1 MIRVTIKN
9 TGRAGIAPGGHP
21 SLPPPFHL
29 IRLPPGAAEESIC
42 TMEQVEAQWPH
53 NSGFKVLDLL
63 RQMVQGGLIQVD
75 IQPYQGNSPV
85 VPAIERVNKILTP
98 PAAVAKPATIAQV
111 FRMDP
116 PTADDD
122 QDEDEPMSPKD
133 DLPDFVDPLYNAPTT
148 KKAKP
153 APIEEVAPVRS
164 IPAQSPTAIDLPD
177 PTAAAYRGKKKES
190 RKDAFDSAVQMAFIG
205 AGQGGGRIA
214 QSFYDMGY
222 RRVCAV
228 NTTQQDLS
236 SLTIQDQLVIGRNR
250 GGAGKDPEQGKL
262 AAKESYE
269 EIMDLLNRS
278 WGDGVEQMFVCVGA
292 GGGSGTG
299 SWPVLVKA
307 MREFG
312 ESTNIE
318 KPIEKH
324 LGIIMTMP
332 KRSEGSRVQQ
342 NALTALKQ
350 AVELVEE
357 KKISTLVIVDN
368 AKIHDLYPGLP
379 VKQFWTVANQNFAAI
394 LHTFNILAAKD
405 SQYNCVDGETEALT
419 QRGWVK
425 GFDLDSKDVLLTKN
439 AETGELEWQAMTDL
453 KLWPEYEG
461 PLIEFKTR
469 TFSAV
474 TTPDHRWLVSNY
486 EGEDVCKLSSEL
498 SLHGHDRIHRAGT
511 YRGPNVSPWSDDF
524 VELMGWFLTDGTCLV
539 SPRIREPSQPRI
551 SVQLYQSQR
560 ANPEKVSRIDALLE
574 RLGCC
579 AHRGI
584 WEKDERV
591 TWRLDRAA
599 SEILHSVFP
608 ERVLTSEVACSLT
621 ASQAKR
627 LLETMML
634 GDGNRAGTDERQ
646 QVFTS
651 GSQAGIAAFQMLCVL
666 SGYATTS
673 RWRDMSEYE
682 PKSEKLENVP
692 KMTGVWNATIL
703 RRFTTQLQ
711 QEHKREFHEKRGV
724 WCPVVPNTYFV
735 ARREGTVYVTGNTF
749 DRADYRSVLR
759 NGIMIFGMTRVE
771 EWVNKEDVSVAIR
784 QNLAG
789 SLLADGFDL
798 SKANMAGA
806 IVVAHD
812 DVLEE
817 VPMENID
824 YAFHS
829 LGRALGND
837 GITLHSGI
845 YEWNKPGM
853 MVFTIVSG
861 LQPPQARFDEL
872 TKLST

>member
-1 MIRVTIKN
+1 MIRVLIRN
-9 TGRAGIAPGGHP
+9 TGPAGITPGGHP

-29 IRLPPGAAEESIC
+29 IALPPGAEEESIC

-63 RQMVQGGLIQVD
+63 RQFVQGGLIRVD
-75 IQPYQGNSPV
+75 IQPYQGNSPA
-85 VPAIERVNKILTP
+85 VPAIERANEILTP
-98 PAAVAKPATIAQV
+98 PPPVPAKPEPVVQE
-111 FRMDP
+111 FRMAP
-116 PTADDD
+116 PTDD
-122 QDEDEPMSPKD
+122 QDEDEDEPMSPKD

-148 KKAKP
+148 KKTKAAPVEEVVPIKP
-153 APIEEVAPVRS
+153 APV
-164 IPAQSPTAIDLPD
+164 PASSPTAIDIPD
-177 PTAAAYRGKKKES
+177 PTAVAYRGKKKES
-190 RKDAFDSAVQMAFIG
+190 RKDAFESAVQMAFVG

-236 SLTIQDQLVIGRNR
+236 SLTIADQLVIGRNR

-278 WGDGVEQMFVCVGA
+278 WGEGVEQMFVCVGA

-405 SQYNCVDGETEALT
+405 SQYN
-419 QRGWVK
+419 
-425 GFDLDSKDVLLTKN
+425 
-439 AETGELEWQAMTDL
+439 
-453 KLWPEYEG
+453 
-461 PLIEFKTR
+461 
-469 TFSAV
+469 
-474 TTPDHRWLVSNY
+474 
-486 EGEDVCKLSSEL
+486 
-498 SLHGHDRIHRAGT
+498 
-511 YRGPNVSPWSDDF
+511 
-524 VELMGWFLTDGTCLV
+524 
-539 SPRIREPSQPRI
+539 
-551 SVQLYQSQR
+551 
-560 ANPEKVSRIDALLE
+560 
-574 RLGCC
+574 
-579 AHRGI
+579 
-584 WEKDERV
+584 
-591 TWRLDRAA
+591 
-599 SEILHSVFP
+599 
-608 ERVLTSEVACSLT
+608 
-621 ASQAKR
+621 
-627 LLETMML
+627 
-634 GDGNRAGTDERQ
+634 
-646 QVFTS
+646 
-651 GSQAGIAAFQMLCVL
+651 
-666 SGYATTS
+666 
-673 RWRDMSEYE
+673 
-682 PKSEKLENVP
+682 
-692 KMTGVWNATIL
+692 
-703 RRFTTQLQ
+703 
-711 QEHKREFHEKRGV
+711 
-724 WCPVVPNTYFV
+724 
-735 ARREGTVYVTGNTF
+735 TF

-861 LQPPQARFDEL
+861 LQPPQSRFDEL